1 MRTQISIEE
10 LTDQIKADL
19 LNDEEALK
27 AIEQK
32 IDERYAKQA

>member
-1 MRTQISIEE
+1 MRYQTRLEE
-10 LTDQIKADL
+10 LTDEIKEDL

-27 AIEQK
+27 KIEQK